1 MAKRVNGLSHDLII
15 HPGETLKEVIDEREL
30 SQKELAV
37 RTGLSPKHIS
47 DVVNCI
53 KPISVNCAKKLEYA
67 LDIDASFWV
76 NLQANYDR
84 ELADYEEF
92 NHISEGE
99 IRIVKKLKSIIIYL
113 TELGFIEKSSDQNNV
128 INLRKLLKIS
138 CLENIPKVAATG
150 AYRIAESSTV
160 DPYVLFSWIRIS
172 ELITNRQEDRAE
184 LNIELLMEIIP
195 KIKRTM
201 FDNSNEIQ
209 QKLQKIFIACGI
221 KFAIAKNFR
230 GAPVQGIITKISDR
244 GISLILTFR
253 QKYADIFWFTLFH
266 EIGHI
271 VNDDIKRR
279 LIDYSNKK
287 DPIEFAADEF
297 ASGVLIETI
306 QYELFL
312 KNGDFSLESIN
323 TIAKLNNVKP
333 YIVIGRLQRDK
344 IIGYNVYSSEK
355 EKYEWKLV

>member
-15 HPGETLKEVIDEREL
+15 HPGETLKEVIDDREL

-53 KPISVNCAKKLEYA
+53 KPISVNFAKKLEYA
-67 LDIDASFWV
+67 LDIDASFWI

-92 NHISEGE
+92 NHISESE
-99 IRIVKKLKSIIIYL
+99 INIVKKLKSIISYL
-113 TELGFIEKSSDQNNV
+113 IELGFVEKSSNQNYV
-128 INLRKLLKIS
+128 IILRKLLKIS
-138 CLENIPKVAATG
+138 CLNNIPEVASTG
-150 AYRIAESSTV
+150 AYRIAKSSTV

-172 ELITNRQEDRAE
+172 ELIASSQADSAE
-184 LNIELLMEIIP
+184 LDIELLRKKIP
-195 KIKRTM
+195 QIKRTM
-201 FDNSNEIQ
+201 FSDHNEIQ
-209 QKLQKIFIACGI
+209 QQLQKIFIACGI
-221 KFAIAKNFR
+221 KFAIAKNFS
-230 GAPVQGIITKISDR
+230 GAPVQGILTKTSDG

-287 DPIEFAADEF
+287 DPIESAADEF
-297 ASGVLIETI
+297 ASEVLMDPI
-306 QYELFL
+306 QYEAFL
-312 KNGDFSLESIN
+312 KKGDYSIESIKA
-323 TIAKLNNVKP
+323 IAQSNNVKP

-344 IIGYNVYSSEK
+344 KIGYNMYSSEK
-355 EKYEWKLV
+355 EKYEWN